1 MVVTKEQTDRQFNY
15 KQSRK
20 WGSSM
25 KLIKD
30 ILSKENL
37 NKGYLQ
43 VFKNKGSTGIDVVSV
58 NELNS
63 IYKYRAIKL
72 TAG

>member
-1 MVVTKEQTDRQFNY
+1 
-15 KQSRK
+15 
-20 WGSSM
+20 M